1 MTSQNFLGYYQPT
14 PSDAPQPE
22 EPSSQDLP
30 EQQQPPYSYTPQS
43 VRPEDPE
50 APRMPNW
57 KPNTAVY
64 QGPAGSE
71 SVLKLMEDSDLNLDF
86 LDANRDVLEL
96 FKSMGEGAPQFY
108 VYNRP
113 SSASSPLGLLFRPPG
128 GQQAY
133 RYGTCSFRRAR
144 INLIQ
149 TRCAGKI

>member
-1 MTSQNFLGYYQPT
+1 MTSQNFLGYNQPT

-22 EPSSQDLP
+22 EPSSQDVP
-30 EQQQPPYSYTPQS
+30 EQQQPPNSYTPQS

-50 APRMPNW
+50 APRMPSW

-96 FKSMGEGAPQFY
+96 SGSRQIGGT
-108 VYNRP
+108 
-113 SSASSPLGLLFRPPG
+113 SPLLLDTHHHLEERKGNAWPMNSRVRG
-128 GQQAY
+128 W
-133 RYGTCSFRRAR
+133 RAG
-144 INLIQ
+144 
-149 TRCAGKI
+149 CG